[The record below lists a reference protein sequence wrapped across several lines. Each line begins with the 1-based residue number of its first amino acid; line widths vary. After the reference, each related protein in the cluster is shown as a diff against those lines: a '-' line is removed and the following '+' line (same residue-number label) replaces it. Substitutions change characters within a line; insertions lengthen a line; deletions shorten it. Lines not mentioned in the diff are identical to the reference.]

1 MRALFDDQTLLYVI
15 YTGIT
20 LGVLLAFT
28 ALRNLFDRRE
38 NRTEARSRRL
48 QLIEKGQGVEE
59 RLAVLKPRDEAG
71 LLSGLPFV
79 GDLPQL
85 LRRAGLRLP
94 PAAFVALCLA
104 IAAAIF
110 VALLPKGG
118 PFLAGVTA
126 LLSGFGAPYMTLKA
140 RVRKQTEK
148 LIAQLPDA
156 LELLARGL
164 KVGHPLNTSIGSVA
178 QEMPDP
184 IGTEFGIVFDQVNY
198 GEDLPDAFADFARR
212 VDIEDVHYLSSAIG
226 IQHGSGGDLARVIE
240 VLARVIR
247 NRIAMR
253 RKIRAI
259 SAEGRLTANFLS
271 VLPFVMFGVTNLMSP
286 TYYGGVMDDPLF
298 MPIGA
303 TVLLLVVLNALILRK
318 VVDFHV

>member
-48 QLIEKGQGVEE
+48 QLIEKGQSVEE
-59 RLAVLKPRDEAG
+59 RLAVLKPREEVG
-71 LLSGLPFV
+71 LLNGLPFI
-79 GDLPQL
+79 GDLPKL

-94 PAAFVALCLA
+94 PAAFVALCLG
-104 IAAAIF
+104 IAAVIF
-110 VALLPKGG
+110 LALLPKTG
-118 PFLAGVTA
+118 PFLGAVTA
-126 LLSGFGAPYMTLKA
+126 VLSGFGAPYLALKA
-140 RVRKQTEK
+140 KVRKQTDA
-148 LIAQLPDA
+148 LVSQLPDA

-259 SAEGRLTANFLS
+259 SAEGRMTANFLS
-271 VLPFVMFGVTNLMSP
+271 VLPFIMFGVTNFMSP
-286 TYYGGVMDDPLF
+286 EYYGGVMEDPLF
-298 MPIGA
+298 MPMAA
-303 TVLLLVVLNALILRK
+303 TVLVLVAFNALILRK